1 MKFRNYIFGRI
12 TDPYHSVEKIKN
24 IFEFRKS
31 TKSVKYFD
39 LIKKAANSYK
49 IKIEE
54 NSDTI
59 KNDVHRFLR
68 NNYICFE
75 NNVEEELIFINNYL
89 YFEIIT
95 DKYIMICRKKIKRKF
110 KTNLNYFYQNNKSIN
125 DLKKEKFISNL
136 NSEIVGIFPSNFSIK
151 FLKIYKNSLF
161 TFIVEQSDYP
171 LNLCYSYKG
180 TIHVNDRNLYNI
192 DSNYV
197 LKDIC
202 NECVVKNNFKKKKN
216 IYYNKNLYEI
226 INKNNLRKYRILTK
240 NNKNHNQIREE
251 NSFGN
256 NTLDKCRQYEN
267 NINKNC
273 TNDKNYEEYEKNKE
287 GLYRLVLPMIQYCN
301 YLTHGIQNIEYI
313 KLKNKVNFLSSEM
326 NEKYR
331 CSKLFLNCSF
341 FDKIL
346 IYDEKNDEYF
356 LNLYKSKDQKIIF
369 LLSGSHLHNKLFII
383 NVEGNN
389 RKSMNCF
396 INLVQMNSK
405 ILQGKCFLEHFFN
418 HIIFILKGKN
428 NTTHIFFMRCKDLNH
443 LIQNKKNKTQKFE
456 KIKKLKKIGNLS
468 KDGLYIHEEKSK
480 MCRFPLYGLY
490 SEKIE
495 INIDKYIKKLI
506 TLDDCI
512 IQDFDMTRYG
522 LALCLYRNFL
532 KPFVFIIYLFRKN
545 VKFYDATSCSK
556 DVIVQKRGKLSS
568 NNGNSNRKEILV
580 HKIKMIHLPIEKGSI
595 QSGINNNFYNN
606 FLNIHVSN
614 TFVNTIRLVINL
626 RQCIIALPKNIHKNR
641 GQYNS
646 YFKAKN
652 NSFMY
657 DIELEQI
664 FQKNKNFAIK
674 DIFINNSDS
683 EQIPITLI
691 YKIKDNDKIFFCE
704 NKKKEKYT
712 TFFERINE
720 NVSNQEKH
728 YHNKFNKDGKKK
740 LYLFSHFPKEKFDL
754 PNICKNDLP
763 LFINP
768 SKTII
773 NAYPFYGE
781 LNICNYTDEYY
792 FYLLNNFVIAYFHL
806 TGSGGFNKKVDKFKG
821 KTYLKIKALEDLTN
835 CINFLKYKNISNTN
849 NMYMYF
855 YSNSGLL
862 GGYIL
867 NNVKKIVKNIIFV
880 NPMLDLFNN
889 LTDINNH
896 FVNSELLEFGKFKVN
911 EFLLKKNKNI
921 DIDNLTVLH
930 TKKICPYPSQTIK
943 SNNEIRQL
951 KNDDKKMEKKMERG
965 KLKCINKLYTL
976 NRFPYFY
983 YNNTKS
989 IRKKIK
995 YNINKNKRRYTKYYW
1010 KNNLFKNN
1018 LVMLYYICPYNN
1030 ITAKYSEIYTNKE
1043 NIKVEFKKYMDI
1055 KNDENLKNN
1064 IILHIN
1070 NYDIICPNYNSIKFF
1085 LKYINYKNIEIKQ
1098 YYYVNIKNYKYI
1110 QNGTKINFLNY
1121 SNYEYLQEQNNRNKD
1136 KDVCDIYLYNNK
1148 TNNFYVSI
1156 SKNGGHTGFNDYIS
1170 HTKKLMEKIYFII
1183 FSNWK

>member
-12 TDPYHSVEKIKN
+12 TDSYHNVEKIKN

-31 TKSVKYFD
+31 TKSVKDFD

-49 IKIEE
+49 IKIEQ

-59 KNDVHRFLR
+59 KNDVHTFLR
-68 NNYICFE
+68 NNYISFK

-89 YFEIIT
+89 YFEINT
-95 DKYIMICRKKIKRKF
+95 DKYIMICRKKIKRRF
-110 KTNLNYFYQNNKSIN
+110 KTNLNYFYQNNKSID

-136 NSEIVGIFPSNFSIK
+136 NSEIVGIFPSNFNIK

-161 TFIVEQSDYP
+161 TFIVEQSGYP

-180 TIHVNDRNLYNI
+180 TIHINDTHLYSI
-192 DSNYV
+192 DPNYT

-202 NECVVKNNFKKKKN
+202 NECVVENNLKRKKY
-216 IYYNKNLYEI
+216 IYYNKNLNEI
-226 INKNNLRKYRILTK
+226 INKNDLRKYKIWIK
-240 NNKNHNQIREE
+240 NRKYDHQIRGE
-251 NSFGN
+251 NSFDNDPIDKFKQN
-256 NTLDKCRQYEN
+256 NINIDCINDKIYNQYEN
-267 NINKNC
+267 G
-273 TNDKNYEEYEKNKE
+273 EE
-287 GLYRLVLPMIQYCN
+287 GLYRPALPMIQYCN
-301 YLTHGIQNIEYI
+301 YLKHGIQNVEYI
-313 KLKNKVNFLSSEM
+313 KLKNKINFLSSEM

-346 IYDEKNDEYF
+346 IYEEKNEEYF

-369 LLSGSHLHNKLFII
+369 LLSGSHLHNKLFLI

-389 RKSMNCF
+389 KKSMNCF
-396 INLVQMNSK
+396 INLIQINSK
-405 ILQGKCFLEHFFN
+405 ILQGKCFLEHYFN

-428 NTTHIFFMRCKDLNH
+428 NTTHIFYMSCKELNH
-443 LIQNKKNKTQKFE
+443 LIQKKKNKALNVE
-456 KIKKLKKIGNLS
+456 KIKKRKKIVCLS

-480 MCRFPLYGLY
+480 VCRFPLYDIY

-495 INIDKYIKKLI
+495 INIDKYIKKLV

-522 LALCLYRNFL
+522 LALCLYRTFL

-545 VKFYDATSCSK
+545 VESYNATTHFK
-556 DVIVQKRGKLSS
+556 DEINKENKQKKEKMKP
-568 NNGNSNRKEILV
+568 NKNRKEILIP
-580 HKIKMIHLPIEKGSI
+580 KIKMIYLPIEKGNI
-595 QSGINNNFYNN
+595 QSGMNNNFYNN
-606 FLNIHVSN
+606 FLNIHISN
-614 TFVNTIRLVINL
+614 TFINNIRLVINL
-626 RQCIIALPKNIHKNR
+626 RQCILALPKNIHKNR
-641 GQYNS
+641 EHSNS

-652 NSFMY
+652 SSFMY

-664 FQKNKNFAIK
+664 FQKKKNFAIK
-674 DIFINNSDS
+674 DIFINSS
-683 EQIPITLI
+683 GGEQIPITLI
-691 YKIKDNDKIFFCE
+691 YKIKDNDNIFFCE
-704 NKKKEKYT
+704 NKKEEDYT
-712 TFFERINE
+712 TFFESINE
-720 NVSNQEKH
+720 NSSNQKDNC
-728 YHNKFNKDGKKK
+728 HNKINKYEKCENEKKK
-740 LYLFSHFPKEKFDL
+740 KKQLYLFCPSFMEKYNL
-754 PNICKNDLP
+754 PNLYKNDLP
-763 LFINP
+763 LFISP

-806 TGSGGFNKKVDKFKG
+806 TGSGGFNKKMNKFKG
-821 KTYLKIKALEDLTN
+821 KGYLKIKALNDLTD

-867 NNVKKIVKNIIFV
+867 NNVKKIIKNIIFV

-889 LTDINNH
+889 LTDINNN

-911 EFLLKKNKNI
+911 NFLLKNKENV
-921 DIDNLTVLH
+921 DPVSLKVLH
-930 TKKICPYPSQTIK
+930 TKKIYPQCRLKIK
-943 SNNEIRQL
+943 GDNESVQM
-951 KNDDKKMEKKMERG
+951 KKA
-965 KLKCINKLYTL
+965 NKLHIL
-976 NRFPYFY
+976 SWRSYFY
-983 YNNTKS
+983 YNNAKNL
-989 IRKKIK
+989 RNKIK
-995 YNINKNKRRYTKYYW
+995 LNLDKSKRRYTKYYW
-1010 KNNLFKNN
+1010 ENNLFKNN
-1018 LVMLYYICPYNN
+1018 LFMLYYICPYNN

-1085 LKYINYKNIEIKQ
+1085 LKYINYKNVEIKH
-1098 YYYVNIKNYKYI
+1098 YYYLNIKNYKQV
-1110 QNGTKINFLNY
+1110 QNENKINFLNY
-1121 SNYEYLQEQNNRNKD
+1121 SNYEYLQEQRNRTKD
-1136 KDVCDIYLYNNK
+1136 KDLLDKNYIQP
-1148 TNNFYVSI
+1148 NNFYVSI
-1156 SKNGGHTGFNDYIS
+1156 SKTGGHSGFTDYIS

-1183 FSNWK
+1183 FSNWA